1 MKQIRIDAPEFRTVG
16 ESLPRI
22 DAVEKLTGRAA
33 FAEDIQPGGPILH
46 GAVLRSPHAHA
57 RLTHLDVSQA
67 EAMPGVRAVITAA
80 DFPDLRFGK
89 YLRDE
94 RYMARQGGTVLY
106 VGDRVAAVAADTL
119 EAAREAVKA
128 IEAVY
133 EPLEPIVDCLRA
145 LEADA
150 PLLHPDLDGY
160 EVVALAAPAGGNCC
174 SENMLERGD
183 VEAGFAESH
192 RVFEQVY
199 TTEMI
204 HQAYMEPHGCLA
216 IHNPDESYTIW
227 SSTQTTFWL
236 RNAVAE
242 VMGIS
247 QNRVRLV
254 PTEIGGGFGGKI
266 SLIDEA
272 AAAIL
277 AGKSGMPVRMVM
289 RRSED
294 FMATEPRSGFHITIK
309 TGVSE
314 DMRLVARTMEVVL
327 DSGAFARGGVL
338 MSASIPQFA
347 EGPYAIPNLRVHVRC
362 MYTNKA
368 AAAAMR
374 APGGPQ
380 TNFALESETERIA
393 EAMGWDAVEFRRRNL
408 MPQDYKNLAGVTL
421 QCVNA
426 IETLDAALE
435 ASGYDPNQ
443 VRPGAAGPGTAG
455 SGAVRSKTVRGRGLG
470 MGNWNVGGFPSGAVI
485 KMNDDGSASIISGV
499 VDLTGVNTTLAQI
512 LAEVLHLPMG
522 RVTIRTLDSES
533 APPATISAGSQAL
546 KSMGGAV
553 YKAAN
558 HVRQQLFE
566 EAVESLDATP
576 ERMELADGQVRVAGA
591 PERTVSVTQLLAQAS
606 MKQGPIVGY
615 GSTGA
620 FSRMPSF
627 ACHVADVEVD
637 TETGQ
642 VKLLRYVAV
651 QDCGIAINPAIC
663 DGQVQGGAA
672 QGIGMALSEGFKYD
686 ARGNP
691 STAGFLDYK
700 IPSALDLPNIETVLV
715 EKPAVDGPFGAKGIG
730 EPPNVPPPAAIAN
743 AIYNAVGVR
752 IASLPITPEKVR
764 AALREAQREA
774 QREKEAGQTG

>member
-1 MKQIRIDAPEFRTVG
+1 MKQIRIDAPEFKTVG

-22 DAVEKLTGRAA
+22 DSVEKLTGRAM

-57 RLTHLDVSQA
+57 RLTRLDVSQA

-80 DFPDLRFGK
+80 DLPDLRFGK
-89 YLRDE
+89 FLRDE
-94 RYMARQGGTVLY
+94 RYMAREGGTVLY

-119 EAAREAVKA
+119 EMARGALEA

-133 EPLEPIVDCLRA
+133 QPLEPITNCLRA

-150 PLLHPDLDGY
+150 PLLHPELDSY
-160 EVVALAAPAGGNCC
+160 QVVGLAAPAGGNCC

-183 VEAGFAESH
+183 AEAGFAEAH

-216 IHNPDESYTIW
+216 IHNPDETYTIW
-227 SSTQTTFWL
+227 SSTQTTAWL

-242 VMGIS
+242 TMGIS

-266 SLIDEA
+266 SMIDEA
-272 AAAIL
+272 AAATL
-277 AGKSGMPVRMVM
+277 ARKSGMPVRMVM

-314 DMRLVARTMEVVL
+314 DMRLVARTIDVVL

-408 MPQDYKNLAGVTL
+408 MPQDYKNLAGVTM

-426 IETLDAALE
+426 IETLEAALE
-435 ASGYDPNQ
+435 ASGYDPANVGNKTVQ
-443 VRPGAAGPGTAG
+443 PGAARPETA
-455 SGAVRSKTVRGRGLG
+455 RGRGLG

-499 VDLTGVNTTLAQI
+499 VDLTGVNTALAQI
-512 LAEVLHLPMG
+512 LTEVLELPME

-566 EAVESLDATP
+566 EAVESLDASP
-576 ERMELADGQVRVAGA
+576 ERMELADGQVRVVGA
-591 PERTVSVTQLLAQAS
+591 PERTVPVTQLLGQAM

-615 GSTGA
+615 GSTGM
-620 FSRMPSF
+620 FNRMPSF

-663 DGQVQGGAA
+663 DGQVQGGAV

-686 ARGNP
+686 AQGQP
-691 STAGFLDYK
+691 ETAGFLDYK
-700 IPSALDLPNIETVLV
+700 IPSALDLPDIETVLV

-752 IASLPITPEKVR
+752 ITSLPITPEKVR
-764 AALREAQREA
+764 AALRE
-774 QREKEAGQTG
+774 KEAGQTG